1 MCAAPRTGNV
11 AAADPALA
19 LEISR
24 GGRVVR
30 INVPVRR
37 VMLFL
42 AGTLTLAG
50 ALIVLAF
57 DGESSPAGAI
67 GHEARRVYEHRIAE
81 LRMEVDQLSRRPAVA
96 PRNIAEEI
104 RDLRERQSRVTS
116 RAETVL
122 RLVSGL
128 RETPVAMRMLR
139 TAEIASPTKRLAEI
153 AAEAPAPQGK
163 SGMPHPDGFELRLRD
178 ATGQTASV
186 APEAGFVGSAA
197 VARIADELARIETTQ
212 ARDLTVLAQPVK
224 VEAARLRRA
233 FDIAGLAVASV
244 PHRQPPSAVGG
255 PYVAADA
262 ADRGLAEA
270 EQALGALNTLRGA
283 LHAAP
288 LRKPLAGPL
297 QLTSNFGYRLDPFF
311 GRPALHSGVDLRDEP
326 GKPVLATGAGVVTAA
341 GPNAGY
347 GNLVEVDHGRGLT
360 TRYGHLSQIAVAS
373 GARVRAGDVI
383 GRLGSTG
390 RSTGP
395 HLHYEVRVNG
405 AAVDPERFLRAAQTL
420 ENGAN
425 QTADAR

>member
-1 MCAAPRTGNV
+1 MRGAPRTGNV
-11 AAADPALA
+11 AAAEPALTI
-19 LEISR
+19 EISR

-30 INVPVRR
+30 VSVSLRR

-42 AGTLTLAG
+42 AGALTLAG
-50 ALIVLAF
+50 GLIMLAF
-57 DGESSPAGAI
+57 DGEPSRAGAI

-81 LRMEVDQLSRRPAVA
+81 LRMEVDQLSRRPVA

-128 RETPVAMRMLR
+128 RETPAAIRALR
-139 TAEIASPTKRLAEI
+139 TAEIASPARRVAEI
-153 AAEAPAPQGK
+153 AAEVPVPQGK
-163 SGMPHPDGFELRLRD
+163 PGMPRPDGFELRLRD
-178 ATGQTASV
+178 ATRQTTSV
-186 APEAGFVGSAA
+186 APEPGFVGPAA

-212 ARDLTVLAQPVK
+212 ARDLTVLAQPAR

-244 PHRQPPSAVGG
+244 PRRQSPAAVGG

-270 EQALGALNTLRGA
+270 EQALGALDTLRGA
-283 LHAAP
+283 LLTAP
-288 LRKPLAGPL
+288 LRKPLTGPL
-297 QLTSNFGYRLDPFF
+297 QLTSNFGYRLDPFL
-311 GRPALHSGVDLRDEP
+311 GRPALHSGVDLRDEA

-360 TRYGHLSQIAVAS
+360 TRYGHLSQITVAS
-373 GARVRAGDVI
+373 GARVRAGDLV

-420 ENGAN
+420 ENATTE
-425 QTADAR
+425 TADAR